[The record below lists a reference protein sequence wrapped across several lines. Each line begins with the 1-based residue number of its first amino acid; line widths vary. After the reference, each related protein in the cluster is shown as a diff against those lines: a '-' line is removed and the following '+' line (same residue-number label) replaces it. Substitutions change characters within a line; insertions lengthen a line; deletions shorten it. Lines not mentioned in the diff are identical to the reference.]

1 MEPEEGEPPAPSKL
15 PQPHPQPEPEPEPEP
30 EPVDATPVVEP
41 EPETVTGAETHAK
54 TEPEPEPEP
63 SEWQTVLP
71 VLLALLALD
80 GRAAAAA
87 AAAWTMVPKLEP
99 EPETKT
105 GAEAEPERE
114 LEPPEWQTVLPVL
127 LALLALDGLQALLLA
142 YFGVWLD
149 WVLTLVV
156 LGALSY
162 ACRRVGRFWKESAE
176 FRGWF
181 MQNFVSRDHKDARK
195 WRIYWKKRRS
205 RVRQMLRK
213 DLAFGFIRFVIYI
226 LLYTCTRWIF
236 AVAVGGFR
244 LVSGPEIVRDAPGAR
259 GLLSQLAL
267 RYMGGATADL
277 SAAQAAQQQQR
288 WWEDWWE
295 AAKTAP
301 QLFKAELGR
310 LLSKAMS
317 KVLDSSILAGGA
329 LVYSFAKQLY
339 RFVTSSDRALFRMR
353 LNISLNVRQ
362 PFKDERT
369 GQTSYTFHMRTVE
382 ECSCTDFLPGSEM
395 NEILET
401 AMDHAIHEQ
410 LERDDHKRLGRD
422 EHKDKLRGRFIT
434 VQRDTAKQ
442 INDQVINRL
451 SSLFG
456 TNYIAWDMG
465 QAIEDKE
472 YIYAITYEAEKDP
485 EPPAKPLVKKWRVLL
500 MERDRFIEM
509 TSNREQDD
517 ISMPT
522 PRSEK
527 TIKQLGRV
535 RGAGGGHDGAGD
547 DGEVALKR
555 GISTTDLKVLKW

>member
-30 EPVDATPVVEP
+30 EPVDGTPFVEP

-127 LALLALDGLQALLLA
+127 LALLA
-142 YFGVWLD
+142 
-149 WVLTLVV
+149 
-156 LGALSY
+156 
-162 ACRRVGRFWKESAE
+162 
-176 FRGWF
+176 
-181 MQNFVSRDHKDARK
+181 H
-195 WRIYWKKRRS
+195 
-205 RVRQMLRK
+205 
-213 DLAFGFIRFVIYI
+213 
-226 LLYTCTRWIF
+226 
-236 AVAVGGFR
+236 
-244 LVSGPEIVRDAPGAR
+244 
-259 GLLSQLAL
+259 
-267 RYMGGATADL
+267 
-277 SAAQAAQQQQR
+277 
-288 WWEDWWE
+288 
-295 AAKTAP
+295 
-301 QLFKAELGR
+301 
-310 LLSKAMS
+310 
-317 KVLDSSILAGGA
+317 
-329 LVYSFAKQLY
+329 
-339 RFVTSSDRALFRMR
+339 
-353 LNISLNVRQ
+353 
-362 PFKDERT
+362 
-369 GQTSYTFHMRTVE
+369 
-382 ECSCTDFLPGSEM
+382 
-395 NEILET
+395 
-401 AMDHAIHEQ
+401 
-410 LERDDHKRLGRD
+410 
-422 EHKDKLRGRFIT
+422 
-434 VQRDTAKQ
+434 TAKQ

>member
-15 PQPHPQPEPEPEPEP
+15 PQPHPHPEPEPEPEP
-30 EPVDATPVVEP
+30 EPVDGTPVVEP

-226 LLYTCTRWIF
+226 LLYTCTRWI
-236 AVAVGGFR
+236 
-244 LVSGPEIVRDAPGAR
+244 
-259 GLLSQLAL
+259 
-267 RYMGGATADL
+267 
-277 SAAQAAQQQQR
+277 
-288 WWEDWWE
+288 
-295 AAKTAP
+295 
-301 QLFKAELGR
+301 
-310 LLSKAMS
+310 
-317 KVLDSSILAGGA
+317 
-329 LVYSFAKQLY
+329 
-339 RFVTSSDRALFRMR
+339 
-353 LNISLNVRQ
+353 
-362 PFKDERT
+362 
-369 GQTSYTFHMRTVE
+369 
-382 ECSCTDFLPGSEM
+382 
-395 NEILET
+395 
-401 AMDHAIHEQ
+401 
-410 LERDDHKRLGRD
+410 
-422 EHKDKLRGRFIT
+422 
-434 VQRDTAKQ
+434 
-442 INDQVINRL
+442 
-451 SSLFG
+451 
-456 TNYIAWDMG
+456 
-465 QAIEDKE
+465 
-472 YIYAITYEAEKDP
+472 
-485 EPPAKPLVKKWRVLL
+485 
-500 MERDRFIEM
+500 
-509 TSNREQDD
+509 
-517 ISMPT
+517 
-522 PRSEK
+522 
-527 TIKQLGRV
+527 
-535 RGAGGGHDGAGD
+535 
-547 DGEVALKR
+547 
-555 GISTTDLKVLKW
+555 